1 MGIIARLRLLLSLR
15 SLASAGEKELRM
27 GWNYKLTL
35 QKMLVSLLTHGG
47 AVLISTLA
55 MLPDSALNAWLLA
68 QGVPPSI
75 VAVATPLLMMA
86 LRGLDNWWKHRVPG
100 PLAPSTPPTPPSPT
114 SPAPAGERS

>member
-1 MGIIARLRLLLSLR
+1 MTLWHKVRLLLSLR

-35 QKMLVSLLTHGG
+35 QKMLVSLLTHVG

-55 MLPDSALNAWLLA
+55 LLPDSALNAWLLA
-68 QGVPPSI
+68 QGVPPPI

-86 LRGLDNWWKHRVPG
+86 LRGLDNWWTHRT
-100 PLAPSTPPTPPSPT
+100 PSLPPSPPSPT
-114 SPAPAGERS
+114 YFPPPRAT